1 MAQAHAI
8 VDLDIDPIAER
19 TERRR
24 RVLRTGVPIL
34 GVALTIAIILTIS
47 VYANRANT
55 AGALALSDKILAAL
69 DGQINEQVI
78 TYFAPARR
86 AALLAR
92 NLIEE
97 DTGERQRLFE
107 RFAISALREIPQID
121 NLSLADG
128 DGNFLMVTRN
138 ETTGGLDTKSI
149 RNEPGRRAVS
159 WVRRDREG
167 RQTAR
172 EEDPDDR
179 YDPRTRPWFT
189 GALSIDGVFWT
200 EVYTFYTT
208 GEAGITAGIRL
219 PGGDS
224 VPAVIGIDITVR
236 ELSDFLGRLAIGTN
250 GRAMIVE
257 GKGRIVAHSRLNKER
272 LHGTGAGPARIDE
285 IGDDAAVAAYDHFR
299 VDGPG
304 RRRIE
309 SDGNRYLSIAIP
321 VNAAG
326 HDWSILIVGP
336 EDDFIGFV
344 GRTNQIGLLMS
355 LAIIVL
361 AAAGAGLLARQG
373 LRADRAV
380 RLALHESQIVGRQM
394 EIFQRLADDPRMFDP
409 TKPGPPLS
417 LTESAAEIGQARTA
431 GLCYLLADETL
442 RCTDLFRRRES
453 VHITSTDIRRGEV
466 PRFFDSLFAG
476 VEIDI
481 ADAERDPRTAE
492 LYRLILAPFGARSLS
507 MFPIRREDCLLGA
520 LWVEDPEAL
529 ATARPSLRVIASLAG
544 FYAEAAQPEA
554 AKPAMAASGYAGQ
567 EHYASRGISA
577 DLAAHPL
584 DARVLENG
592 SYGQVSVLVFCLDS
606 AAMAA
611 RPKSADLMNSVVSAV
626 QQVAT
631 EHEIPYLKI
640 VGGEIVAAAGFAA
653 TDTRAAQRIANTAV
667 AGRDRIARL
676 LEVNEI
682 APEFRLGI
690 DCGVARG
697 REVGV
702 APMLFNL
709 WGEAVET
716 AKRMALSALPG
727 AIQVSEAAHLQL
739 RDRFLLRPRGSFFLP
754 NSGTAQTFTLAGRL

>member
-1 MAQAHAI
+1 
-8 VDLDIDPIAER
+8 V
-19 TERRR
+19 
-24 RVLRTGVPIL
+24 
-34 GVALTIAIILTIS
+34 
-47 VYANRANT
+47 
-55 AGALALSDKILAAL
+55 
-69 DGQINEQVI
+69 
-78 TYFAPARR
+78 
-86 AALLAR
+86 
-92 NLIEE
+92 
-97 DTGERQRLFE
+97 
-107 RFAISALREIPQID
+107 
-121 NLSLADG
+121 
-128 DGNFLMVTRN
+128 
-138 ETTGGLDTKSI
+138 
-149 RNEPGRRAVS
+149 
-159 WVRRDREG
+159 
-167 RQTAR
+167 
-172 EEDPDDR
+172 
-179 YDPRTRPWFT
+179 
-189 GALSIDGVFWT
+189 
-200 EVYTFYTT
+200 
-208 GEAGITAGIRL
+208 
-219 PGGDS
+219 
-224 VPAVIGIDITVR
+224 
-236 ELSDFLGRLAIGTN
+236 
-250 GRAMIVE
+250 
-257 GKGRIVAHSRLNKER
+257 
-272 LHGTGAGPARIDE
+272 
-285 IGDDAAVAAYDHFR
+285 
-299 VDGPG
+299 
-304 RRRIE
+304 
-309 SDGNRYLSIAIP
+309 
-321 VNAAG
+321 
-326 HDWSILIVGP
+326 
-336 EDDFIGFV
+336 
-344 GRTNQIGLLMS
+344 
-355 LAIIVL
+355 
-361 AAAGAGLLARQG
+361 
-373 LRADRAV
+373 
-380 RLALHESQIVGRQM
+380 
-394 EIFQRLADDPRMFDP
+394 
-409 TKPGPPLS
+409 
-417 LTESAAEIGQARTA
+417 
-431 GLCYLLADETL
+431 CYLLADETL

-554 AKPAMAASGYAGQ
+554 AKPAIAASGYAGQ
-567 EHYASRGISA
+567 EHYASLGISA

-640 VGGEIVAAAGFAA
+640 VGGEIVAAAGLAA
-653 TDTRAAQRIANTAV
+653 TDARAAQRIANAAV

-676 LEVNEI
+676 FEANEI